1 MANRYWVGNG
11 GNYTDFEN
19 HWAASSNGTPGTAG
33 GVTAIPGSGD
43 NIYFDANS
51 FNTSG
56 QTVDLLPDAYDRGCL
71 SFTCSGF
78 TEANKP
84 TFAINQSGKVFKVAG
99 TLTLMSTTYMTWSH
113 GSYGALEFNTNSS
126 TFNPQGHTFGQIN
139 HYIGSSETLTLGGD
153 LTCSTLYLGRGGFD
167 TDGYNLTIA
176 TQLSNSGNFVR
187 SQTFDGSTITVGR
200 NVVFSDTTNLTH
212 SDVGTK
218 YIFTATPANATLTN
232 ASTAG
237 TPITLNDVTFD
248 PDGSYTYT
256 LQGNWKFTK
265 LTIAAGATVVFT
277 AGTVQTITGDSVLG
291 DGVTTTTIQSSVAN
305 TVATLSIAT
314 GKYVWAKKCT
324 ITDIVASGD
333 GTGYYSYG
341 STVDA
346 ESTGWTEGSPST
358 DSLLPK
364 ITDTITWTSTFGV
377 GDDLKPMLADAISVV
392 AVSVIAVGGGAL
404 SPAGALGNTALFI
417 EYMGASSTTPAGA
430 VAKQTSKPMS
440 AAVTGAGAVAK
451 QTNKT
456 TSASLSPTA
465 STEEQFVSLNY
476 PGQGS
481 ITPVGSLAKLTS
493 KLWGGAVTA
502 AGGLAKQI
510 TKLAGG
516 GILNPIGSF
525 PITRLIAVG
534 AGALT
539 ATGNAVAAIV
549 SVVVSYGGGRLNR
562 GRYSHKR

>member
-1 MANRYWVGNG
+1 MAVLVASYDVSNLVDGNG
-11 GNYTDFEN
+11 LSVFADYPGRSQAFQVTANCYVESVTLYVKKYGSPTGTCTARIYPD
-19 HWAASSNGTPGTAG
+19 NGTGTYGTDSEPAN
-33 GVTAIPGSGD
+33 GVS
-43 NIYFDANS
+43 
-51 FNTSG
+51 
-56 QTVDLLPDAYDRGCL
+56 AYL
-71 SFTCSGF
+71 EES
-78 TEANKP
+78 
-84 TFAINQSGKVFKVAG
+84 
-99 TLTLMSTTYMTWSH
+99 STTYDVS
-113 GSYGALEFNTNSS
+113 A
-126 TFNPQGHTFGQIN
+126 I
-139 HYIGSSETLTLGGD
+139 
-153 LTCSTLYLGRGGFD
+153 
-167 TDGYNLTIA
+167 
-176 TQLSNSGNFVR
+176 SNSAYDAK
-187 SQTFDGSTITVGR
+187 TFSFAGTTELEADTTYHVALMFTGG
-200 NVVFSDTTNLTH
+200 DTTNFIMAGRDNTSPSH
-212 SDVGTK
+212 EGNYGTI
-218 YIFTATPANATLTN
+218 YANWT
-232 ASTAG
+232 
-237 TPITLNDVTFD
+237 
-248 PDGSYTYT
+248 
-256 LQGNWKFTK
+256 
-265 LTIAAGATVVFT
+265 AAGAATSDIIFYVY
-277 AGTVQTITGDSVLG
+277 APDDSGTSIS
-291 DGVTTTTIQSSVAN
+291 DGI
-305 TVATLSIAT
+305 
-314 GKYVWAKKCT
+314 K
-324 ITDIVASGD
+324 
-333 GTGYYSYG
+333 
-341 STVDA
+341 
-346 ESTGWTEGSPST
+346 
-358 DSLLPK
+358 PK
-364 ITDTITWTSTFGV
+364 ITDSITWTSTFGV
-377 GDDLKPMLADAISVV
+377 GDDLKPMLADTISIVS
-392 AVSVIAVGGGAL
+392 AVVIAVGAGSL
-404 SPAGALGNTALFI
+404 SPAGTLGNTALFI